1 MDEGPDVPLATEVL
15 MDVDV
20 STPVVTRL
28 ELEQANAKSHRL
40 LKEAIVEKDN
50 LETKINEMPT
60 WEQFEE
66 LRVRNET
73 MELDFSDKVRSLE
86 DELEQVRSQA
96 KVELDELQ
104 SEIDADQSHHA
115 RLQAELTTELEE
127 FKRKLKKKSRELT
140 RLKQINDNLRDELK
154 AKLNSEQNQASE
166 KAADKEYQHLVD
178 HLAELEEET
187 NRLRMQAA
195 ESVKLCEDS
204 KEAMERIKSLEKKF
218 HEQETKH
225 ITELNDL
232 AVNHRVELAEKD
244 KRIGLFQESK
254 LEQSLNS
261 AFSQFQEKEQ
271 RLYRVIKERDEQLFK
286 LRQEMLN
293 QGEDMGKLLEKERNV
308 SKDIL
313 ERWNEYRKENETHFS
328 KDPSFS
334 PNGLRRNYPLD
345 IKNTR
350 PASKSMTTNTTRPPP
365 PDIRAP
371 QRTKIQDIGKNLWSM
386 FAVPEARQYIY
397 VGELPNG
404 PRHRIMQL
412 MVRQMELE
420 QIVLTAER
428 NLILVNERANAKTRQ
443 LELAATMAQGDQER
457 EILRFKTQ
465 LQLQE
470 RATSVQEAA
479 VQKALAEQ
487 RSLRE
492 MLLTVESEVEILKR
506 KLKGAQIT
514 DDSTSFTV
522 KQLIGE
528 NAKLKENLTLSKEDF
543 KAKEINM
550 LKSHAEVERL
560 QAELAEVQNN
570 YRILQGQQVQKN
582 LEAEKNEIVS
592 NRKRDRNK
600 TLEKEVRNLRA
611 KNKDLKT
618 KLHKL
623 KQVILP
629 RHVNPGKK
637 ENNRSA
643 AAAVEEEHSDVEKPV
658 APTPSINVIEVWTEA
673 ERPRPESD
681 EFVLTEQTRSR
692 RAEHMNIIAPMKEMS
707 TVTISRGSRV
717 DSEEFSPEDGL
728 EEMRSRCRAVSYEQ
742 GTAL

>member
-127 FKRKLKKKSRELT
+127 IKRKLKKKSRELT
-140 RLKQINDNLRDELK
+140 RVKQINDNLRDDLK
-154 AKLNSEQNQASE
+154 SKVNSEQNQASE
-166 KAADKEYQHLVD
+166 KVVNKEHQHLAD

-187 NRLRMQAA
+187 NRLRMKAA

-204 KEAMERIKSLEKKF
+204 KEAMERIKSLEKKL